1 MEIRYRYI
9 RVPDDPVPNAENYP
23 YSEDLLLNYRRSDH
37 PENDV
42 EINPDFQPEELIKKE
57 LYRKKGTDKPAKG
70 TSSTLGSLNTS
81 SLSNTPRRPEHRS
94 SPVGAAHLLLPWEKS
109 GLKTRI
115 RIGLQF
121 IEFLV
126 REKSAA
132 FCPSAADSACGMEQQ
147 RRTDEGGTARRI
159 AEINQE
165 LDNLIGLEKVK
176 KLVKEIQAFVEIQHK
191 RAREQL
197 VTDPLVLH
205 MIFSGNPGTGK
216 TTVARLIGRL
226 FKEMGVLQKG
236 HLVEVER
243 ADLVGEYIGHTAQK
257 TRDQVKRALGGILF
271 IDEAY
276 SLARGGERD
285 FGKES
290 IDALVK
296 SMEDYKD
303 NLILILAGYRE
314 EMDLFVRSNPG
325 IRSRFPL
332 HISFPDY
339 SVDELMQI
347 ANLMLSQR
355 EYCFSAEAR
364 AELQRI
370 LEQQIRE
377 GMGHNGNAR
386 LVRNLIERGIRR
398 QAVRVVTQ
406 KVITREDLILIRH
419 QDITRRAGDN
429 LG

>member
-1 MEIRYRYI
+1 
-9 RVPDDPVPNAENYP
+9 
-23 YSEDLLLNYRRSDH
+23 
-37 PENDV
+37 
-42 EINPDFQPEELIKKE
+42 
-57 LYRKKGTDKPAKG
+57 
-70 TSSTLGSLNTS
+70 
-81 SLSNTPRRPEHRS
+81 
-94 SPVGAAHLLLPWEKS
+94 
-109 GLKTRI
+109 
-115 RIGLQF
+115 
-121 IEFLV
+121 
-126 REKSAA
+126 
-132 FCPSAADSACGMEQQ
+132 
-147 RRTDEGGTARRI
+147 
-159 AEINQE
+159 
-165 LDNLIGLEKVK
+165 
-176 KLVKEIQAFVEIQHK
+176 
-191 RAREQL
+191 
-197 VTDPLVLH
+197 

-339 SVDELMQI
+339 SVEELMQI

-419 QDITRRAGDN
+419 QDITDARGII
-429 LG
+429 

>member
-81 SLSNTPRRPEHRS
+81 SLSNTPRRPEHRELP
-94 SPVGAAHLLLPWEKS
+94 PVGAAHLLLPWEKS
-109 GLKTRI
+109 GLKNPNSNRPPVYRI
-115 RIGLQF
+115 
-121 IEFLV
+121 
-126 REKSAA
+126 
-132 FCPSAADSACGMEQQ
+132 PSAGKERSVLPKQPPIQPAEWNSS

-339 SVDELMQI
+339 SVEELMQI

-419 QDITRRAGDN
+419 QDITDARGII
-429 LG
+429 